1 MNAIRKT
8 FLLATLTLS
17 FLVGKTINLDNF
29 DTRLANS
36 YRTGQLNE
44 WQGVIGDLTKLYTQ
58 TNDLGILFKIAQTQY
73 GYIGF
78 LIGTGKTSE
87 ARRYLKMAEN
97 NVENILAK
105 RPNCHDALAIQ
116 SSLYAFHIALSPYKA
131 PVFGPR
137 SLMIID
143 EAYKIN
149 NASPQVLIEKGNV
162 AHYAPALF
170 GGNLLKAIDYY
181 TLAIEK
187 LQTGGQPT
195 WILLN
200 TLVQRAM
207 VYDKAG
213 MKTEA
218 KNAYRQIL
226 TLAPDFKW
234 VRDEL
239 YPQFLTSN

>member
-1 MNAIRKT
+1 MSTIRT
-8 FLLATLTLS
+8 ILLLATLTLS
-17 FLVGKTINLDNF
+17 FLAGKSINLDNF
-29 DTRLANS
+29 DTRLATS
-36 YRTGQLNE
+36 YRSGQLND
-44 WQGVIGDLTKLYTQ
+44 WQGVIGDLTKLYAQ
-58 TNDLGILFKIAQTQY
+58 TNDLGVLFKIAQTQY

-78 LIGTGKTSE
+78 LIGTGNTTE
-87 ARRYLKMAEN
+87 ARRYMKMAES
-97 NVENILAK
+97 NVEKILDQ
-105 RPNCHDALAIQ
+105 RPDCHDALAIQ

-149 NASPQVLIEKGNV
+149 NTSPQVLIEKGNV

-170 GGNLLKAIDYY
+170 GGNLSKAIDYY

-187 LQTGGQPT
+187 LQTGGQPS

-218 KNAYRQIL
+218 RNAYKQIL
-226 TLAPDFKW
+226 SVAPDFKW

-239 YPQFLTSN
+239 YPTFLGQK